1 MDKTEGRAGLRKIL
15 LCCTVVL
22 ILLSACAPASLKA
35 PTGSQPTAT
44 PAPPQPS
51 GRATST
57 APSTFTPEPKPSST
71 PSPSATLTQTAVPV
85 PVFDPS
91 NIGQLS
97 KLNSF
102 AYTMKFQMLQTG
114 GSGERDNQSTVTVIT
129 NPWQAQIILHQMDN
143 TAKEDYPRDSTYT
156 WNWVGDLIYTNPTDN
171 SWKILLKPRIF
182 VTSKIHF

>member
-44 PAPPQPS
+44 PAPAQSS

-102 AYTMKFQMLQTG
+102 AYTMKYQILQTG
-114 GSGERDNQSTVTVIT
+114 GSGERGNEFTVTVIT

-143 TAKEDYPRDSTYT
+143 TAKEDYARDSTYT
-156 WNWVGDLIYTNPTDN
+156 WNWVGDLNLRTLRTI
-171 SWKILLKPRIF
+171 SGQSLLKPRIF
-182 VTSKIHF
+182 GTSKIHF